1 MTGVT
6 SRTLRHYDAEGVVVP
21 VGAGAGGVR
30 LYGREELLRL
40 QQVLLLRELGLGLPA
55 VRAVV
60 DGTTDRAAALR
71 DHRERLLVERD
82 RLDRLAATVART
94 IEELEGGEEMT

>member
-6 SRTLRHYDAEGVVVP
+6 SRTLRHYDAEGLVVP

-40 QQVLLLRELGLGLPA
+40 QQVLVLRELGLSLHGRTRRRRRHHRPRRRPA
-55 VRAVV
+55 
-60 DGTTDRAAALR
+60 
-71 DHRERLLVERD
+71 
-82 RLDRLAATVART
+82 
-94 IEELEGGEEMT
+94 